1 MTDLAPARRTVSVA
15 PSAALRGS
23 SLLMVGRLLAI
34 AAGIAIQ
41 ILIVRSLTQ
50 TAFGA
55 FSYCIAVVNL
65 ATVVV
70 SLGMEQTMSRFAA
83 IYDER
88 GQLDH
93 LAGAI
98 VVYLIVV
105 ATLGT
110 VAVGVAVLGRDELS
124 RLIVHDPQTARLLG
138 VMMVLAPLQAIDT
151 LASTLFAV
159 YGRPAAIFLR
169 RYVLTP
175 VLRIGVVVVTLVM
188 HSSVFVLGAGYVLAT
203 VIGLLIY
210 LPPLLHLLR
219 GHRVIARG
227 RHPRL
232 PVRELMAFTG
242 IAVTAD
248 LLAIILFASD
258 AIIVGWLKGPTG
270 VALLQATQPLANGNL
285 VVFYALIPVFI
296 PAASRL
302 FADGDRRRGE
312 ELYATCS
319 LWIAVFSFP
328 VAAVTIACSATVTET
343 FFGHRYAAAA
353 PILAL
358 LSAGQYLL
366 AVFGLS
372 GLTLKAHG
380 ILRSLSLACVVVTLL
395 NVGANILLVGRLG
408 PYGAA
413 IGTAAAIAVLSVAKC
428 VIMRRD
434 LGMWPVDRRLARA
447 LARIVGL
454 GAAVLLLNVAARPG
468 LLVDVLVVAAC
479 SILLVWSSRRD
490 LRVLEVFP
498 EAARIPLLRSLLAV
512 R

>member
-1 MTDLAPARRTVSVA
+1 MTGLAPAHGRVLVA

-23 SLLMVGRLLAI
+23 SLLMTGRLVAI

-41 ILIVRSLTQ
+41 ILVVRSLTQ
-50 TAFGA
+50 SAFGA

-65 ATVVV
+65 VTVVV

-83 IYDER
+83 IYDEKR
-88 GQLDH
+88 QLDR

-98 VVYLIVV
+98 LVYIIVV

-110 VAVGVAVLGRDELS
+110 VTVLAAVLGRDELN

-151 LASTLFAV
+151 LSSTLFAV
-159 YGRPAAIFLR
+159 YGRPAAIFWR

-175 VLRIGVVVVTLVM
+175 VLRIAVVLVTLAT
-188 HSSVFVLGAGYVLAT
+188 HSSIFVLGTGYVLAT
-203 VIGLLIY
+203 VAGLLVY
-210 LPPLLHLLR
+210 LPPLVHLLHSR
-219 GHRVIARG
+219 GVIVRG
-227 RHPRL
+227 RRPVL

-248 LLAIILFASD
+248 LLAIVLFASD
-258 AIIVGWLKGPTG
+258 AIIVGWVRGPAE

-302 FADGDRRRGE
+302 FAAGDRRRGE

-328 VAAVTIACSATVTET
+328 VAAVTIACSATVTEA
-343 FFGHRYAAAA
+343 FFGHRYSAAA

-380 ILRSLSLACVVVTLL
+380 VLRNLSLACVVVTLL
-395 NVGANILLVGRLG
+395 NVVANVLLVGRLG
-408 PYGAA
+408 AFGAA
-413 IGTAAAIAVLSVAKC
+413 LGTAAAITVLSVAKC

-434 LGMWPVDRRLARA
+434 LGMWPVDARLARA
-447 LARIVGL
+447 LARIVAL
-454 GAAVLLLNVAARPG
+454 GVAVFLLNVTLHPG
-468 LLVDVLVVAAC
+468 LLVDVPVVALC
-479 SILLVWSSRRD
+479 SILLVWSTRRD
-490 LRVLEVFP
+490 LRVLDAFP
-498 EAARIPLLRSLLAV
+498 EAGRIALLRTLLAA